1 MLRLLIVLG
10 VGAFLATAGPSL
22 ANDGGGGNE
31 MIAPPTGSRPCAK
44 VTSLRRQLAGYQD
57 AVTRT
62 RKELA
67 DAREALENSRTTP
80 GSPGRKELE
89 RNVSKAT
96 DRFEDEQLGRDRVRR
111 ELGNAQRT
119 CG

>member
-31 MIAPPTGSRPCAK
+31 MVAPPTGRQCPK
-44 VTSLRRQLAGYQD
+44 VVSLRRQLAEYQNV
-57 AVTRT
+57 VTRYRT
-62 RKELA
+62 QLG
-67 DAREALENSRTTP
+67 DARQDLEGSRTTP

-89 RNVSKAT
+89 RKVQQAKDMLGDA
-96 DRFEDEQLGRDRVRR
+96 QLGRDRLRR

>member
-1 MLRLLIVLG
+1 MKFSGFALSLLLL
-10 VGAFLATAGPSL
+10 FPSMPAH

-44 VTSLRRQLAGYQD
+44 VVSLRRQLAVQQD
-57 AVTRT
+57 TVTRT

-67 DAREALENSRTTP
+67 DAREALASSRTTP

-89 RNVSKAT
+89 RNVSKAK
-96 DRFEDEQLGRDRVRR
+96 DGLEDARLGRDRLRR
-111 ELGNAQRT
+111 EVGNAQRT